1 MGWYQRRV
9 HGDAQLFCTQALL
22 GVMIALRLTLLAT
35 AAFAAPAA
43 DADADPQLLL
53 GHGLPYAHHVVAYAA
68 PVCKIVTETVVVGQR
83 CHSEPDCTTE
93 PVVVGRHI
101 TGHEEPTCTD
111 VEHVVPAAVGYYGK
125 REAEADPQLLVGAP
139 YLAHATTKVT
149 TKHCVPGAPIIEDIT
164 HDVTKCVPKSVCVD
178 VEATV
183 PKTVCG
189 DAAAADAAVEEA

>member
-22 GVMIALRLTLLAT
+22 GAMIALRLTLLAT

-43 DADADPQLLL
+43 EADADPQFLL
-53 GHGLPYAHHVVAYAA
+53 GHGLAYAA
-68 PVCKIVTETVVVGQR
+68 PLVHHVPLCKIVTETVVV
-83 CHSEPDCTTE
+83 
-93 PVVVGRHI
+93 
-101 TGHEEPTCTD
+101 
-111 VEHVVPAAVGYYGK
+111 GK